1 MSHFGDLLGGKTVST
16 PAPVATPPVVEEPPK
31 VKKEVAAVSPPT
43 VVSELT
49 APPLKEQ
56 LYKKSKVELEK
67 IGRGIGIEL
76 DRRQSHSK
84 LVVQLQAELE
94 KNKVTLD

>member
-1 MSHFGDLLGGKTVST
+1 MSHFGDLLGGKTAST
-16 PAPVATPPVVEEPPK
+16 PAPVAAPPVVKEPPR
-31 VKKEVAAVSPPT
+31 VEEVVVSPPT

-56 LYKKSKVELEK
+56 LFKKSKVELEQ